1 MISAVELFFLN
12 VPKLTS
18 RWQQRLEVQFN
29 PVRWIFYLI
38 SIQPLNTL
46 FTMSQIIDKIK
57 RDPSEEIEI
66 LMRYGQHPN
75 IITLKDVSD
84 IWDPHW
90 LLMDT
95 LIQELCAIHVHSCV
109 RCMMKAGTYT
119 WWWSWWKEVSC
130 WTRSSDRSSSLRE
143 RPVLCSTPSP
153 RLFTTSTAKGWGNAP
168 HELRGQICS
177 PLMPVHLHRW
187 YTATWNPVTSST
199 WMTREIPTLSGY
211 VTLDLLSSFGEET
224 ACSSPPV
231 TLPTLWHRRW
241 GDGGGG
247 GLILK
252 YQIWQ
257 INAESYNPFSL
268 CIARY

>member
-1 MISAVELFFLN
+1 MDFF
-12 VPKLTS
+12 
-18 RWQQRLEVQFN
+18 
-29 PVRWIFYLI
+29 FYLM

-46 FTMSQIIDKIK
+46 FTVSQIIDKIK

-95 LIQELCAIHVHSCV
+95 LTQELCAMHVHSCV
-109 RCMMKAGTYT
+109 RCMMRAGTYT

-153 RLFTTSTAKGWGNAP
+153 RLFTTSTAKGWGNSP
-168 HELRGQICS
+168 CELGGQMCS
-177 PLMPVHLHRW
+177 PLMLVHLHRW

-241 GDGGGG
+241 GGGRGGGTH
-247 GLILK
+247 
-252 YQIWQ
+252 
-257 INAESYNPFSL
+257 P
-268 CIARY
+268 